1 MLELFLWGLGGAIG
15 VMILLW
21 LLQLFTKEPAVADIG
36 WSLNVAALSLLYFI
50 AAPGDGLHKS
60 IALIMGSFW
69 GCRLAGYVLFARIL
83 GKQKDLRYQD
93 AQKSWSA
100 KAGVTLFLWFVLQG
114 ILAALFSLPFLF
126 ASFSGREHL
135 NIAEM
140 AGFFVWIIAFAGEC
154 LSDEQLS
161 RFKADPANRGEVCRK
176 GLWNYSRHPNYFFEV
191 LVWTGAAL
199 FAAQSPYGS
208 LAWICPLIVSFFI
221 FRVSGIPMTEA
232 RALQSK
238 GDKYRDYQRT
248 TSMFIPWFPKK
259 HSEGS
264 P

>member
-1 MLELFLWGLGGAIG
+1 MLILFLWGLVFAIG

-21 LLQLFTKEPAVADIG
+21 LLQLVTKEPAVADVG
-36 WSLNVAALSLLYFI
+36 WSMNVALLSLLYFI
-50 AAPGDGLHKS
+50 FASGNGLHRTIS
-60 IALIMGSFW
+60 LIMGSFW
-69 GCRLAGYVLFARIL
+69 GFRLAGYVLFARIL

-93 AQKSWSA
+93 AQKSWSG

-126 ASFSGREHL
+126 ASFSNRAYLHVFEITGL
-135 NIAEM
+135 ILWLVAL
-140 AGFFVWIIAFAGEC
+140 GGES
-154 LSDEQLS
+154 LADYQLV
-161 RFKADPANRGEVCRK
+161 RFKANSANRGEVCRE
-176 GLWNYSRHPNYFFEV
+176 GLWRYSRHPNYFFEV
-191 LVWTGAAL
+191 LVWVSAAL
-199 FAAQSPYGS
+199 FATSSAYGY
-208 LAWICPLIVSFFI
+208 LAWICPLTVAFFI

-259 HSEGS
+259 TSGGS
-264 P
+264 R